1 MAVVNTLIGHIKG
14 PKGDTGETGATGA
27 RGAAGADATVTVG
40 STTTVPYGQTARV
53 TNVGTPGAAVFNF
66 TIPQGKPGEQTTKLD
81 ALTLDALT
89 EPSASFPVPAV
100 GDNGSTLFGKI
111 SKFFSDIKQAIV
123 GLSVSGKTVTYTRAD
138 GTTGTITTQDTT
150 YSVVSKTAA
159 GLAPQ
164 LPNETIT
171 TKYLRQDGSWQV
183 PPNTTYGLASTSANG
198 LLRQLTGHDWHW
210 MRGDGTWQAAQNNAT
225 TTESGYV
232 LDARMG
238 KYLNDK
244 KLDKSDTGYFCSR
257 QVWPTNCND
266 CLTNGWYMI
275 NSTATNVP
283 PGLSKAWGILLV
295 WNSSNTTTLT
305 GSNWVYQIFLGE
317 DRVIYFRNAV
327 NSKSFSSWVKI

>member
-111 SKFFSDIKQAIV
+111 SKFCGDIKGAIT
-123 GLSVSGKTVTYTRAD
+123 GLSVSGRTVTYRKAD
-138 GTTGTITTQDTT
+138 GTTGTITTQDT
-150 YSVVSKTAA
+150 A
-159 GLAPQ
+159 
-164 LPNETIT
+164 
-171 TKYLRQDGSWQV
+171 
-183 PPNTTYGLASTSANG
+183 YGLASTSADG
-198 LLRQLTGHDWHW
+198 LLRQLTGDTGQW
-210 MRGDGTWQAAQNNAT
+210 MRGDGTWQTAQNNLT
-225 TTESGYV
+225 TTAAGYV

-238 KYLNDK
+238 KTLSDAVAVRNSGYVDATTSGVTVPNTGAWTNIMFVKPTSGTGVYLVNVHLNAKTENDEF
-244 KLDKSDTGYFCSR
+244 TGVRIY
-257 QVWPTNCND
+257 
-266 CLTNGWYMI
+266 I
-275 NSTATNVP
+275 ESTAAAYGGVTLNNARTYHDTRIIPLTAADVT
-283 PGLSKAWGILLV
+283 GRIFV
-295 WNSSNTTTLT
+295 QVSSITTCT
-305 GSNWVYQIFLGE
+305 FE
-317 DRVIYFRNAV
+317 
-327 NSKSFSSWVKI
+327 SSWGKNILSIIRLY